1 MARERYLV
9 NAGEDTIHK
18 NEIKPETPREK
29 RQNWWFYH
37 KGHVIGCVVAAAVLF
52 SIIYSIVSKVEPD
65 YTVALLTSYSMPS
78 VGTDEL
84 ERCISAYAD
93 DRNGDGKVVVSV
105 VNYTFSST
113 TAATPEMAQ
122 QQQAELTKFVADCTA
137 NDSMIFLHDESAF
150 SALENNFE
158 GFFRYNDGTSMPE
171 NAHDF
176 TNAMR
181 PWTDFTA
188 FSEFVPETGEDTN
201 FTGEILTELFQKL
214 RVSVRASEGSSIEKK
229 EKYMKYYEDC
239 LELYSRLESGKAY
252 TAAGGE

>member
-29 RQNWWFYH
+29 RRNWWFYH
-37 KGHVIGCVVAAAVLF
+37 KEHVIICVISAAILF

-65 YTVALLTSYSMPS
+65 YTVALLTSYSMPT
-78 VGTDEL
+78 VGTEEL
-84 ERCISAYAD
+84 ERCITPYAD
-93 DRNGDGKVVVSV
+93 DRNGDGKVMVRV

-113 TAATPEMAQ
+113 TASSEMAQ
-122 QQQAELTKFVADCTA
+122 QQQLELTKFAADCTV

-150 SALENNFE
+150 GALKDNFG
-158 GFFRYNDGTSMPE
+158 GFFLYNDGTTMPE
-171 NAHDF
+171 TAGDY

-181 PWTDFTA
+181 PWSDFAA
-188 FSEFVPETGEDTN
+188 FSEFVPETDENDT
-201 FTGEILTELFQKL
+201 FTSEILTELFEKL

-239 LELYSRLESGKAY
+239 LELYSRLESGEVY
-252 TAAGGE
+252 TAAGEE